1 MTNKSQTHERLI
13 KKHFEITKSHR
24 YFFLVFF
31 SIICFNLLKLENRNY
46 YFISFFLVVLIISNV
61 FVLINNNKVFK
72 FISDLPVNIISRVFD
87 LSGTL
92 MLAIFYFMILTPF
105 SVSRKRGKNYSF
117 SNKMWIN
124 VEKNKI
130 DYENGF

>member
-1 MTNKSQTHERLI
+1 MPNKIQTHERLI
-13 KKHFEITKSHR
+13 KKHFETTKSHR

-46 YFISFFLVVLIISNV
+46 YFISFFLVVLMISNV

-72 FISDLPVNIISRVFD
+72 FISDLPVNIISRIFD

-105 SVSRKRGKNYSF
+105 SVSRKRSKNYSF
-117 SNKMWIN
+117 SNKMWVN

>member
-1 MTNKSQTHERLI
+1 MPNKIQTHERLI
-13 KKHFEITKSHR
+13 KKHFETTKSHR

-46 YFISFFLVVLIISNV
+46 YFISFFLVVLMISNV

-72 FISDLPVNIISRVFD
+72 FISDLPVNIITRIFD

-105 SVSRKRGKNYSF
+105 SVSRKRSKNYSF
-117 SNKMWIN
+117 SNKMWVN

>member
-1 MTNKSQTHERLI
+1 MPNKIQTHERLI
-13 KKHFEITKSHR
+13 KKHFETTKSHR

-46 YFISFFLVVLIISNV
+46 YFISFFLVVLMISNV

-72 FISDLPVNIISRVFD
+72 FISDLPVNIISRIFD

-105 SVSRKRGKNYSF
+105 SVSRKRGRNYSF
-117 SNKMWIN
+117 SNKMWVN